1 MSGQFFNLNQIIGG
15 YEEKK
20 PSAATKKIIDSK
32 PIEEKLVISELL
44 AANPDPEFN
53 INDYD
58 NVLPLNTTKDYPDPI
73 VQEPSLVDQV
83 EKELEEYVKEKAS
96 DFITDAIGG
105 LLIIGGG
112 ALLNPAGPEDLA
124 SPGPLD
130 EILGITMIWA
140 GRALIWL

>member
-112 ALLNPAGPEDLA
+112 A
-124 SPGPLD
+124 S
-130 EILGITMIWA
+130 
-140 GRALIWL
+140 

>member
-1 MSGQFFNLNQIIGG
+1 MKK
-15 YEEKK
+15 KK

-58 NVLPLNTTKDYPDPI
+58 NVLPLNTTKNYPDE
-73 VQEPSLVDQV
+73 VMESPSLVDRI
-83 EKELEEYVKEKAS
+83 EKEAEERIKEKAK
-96 DFITDAIGG
+96 DVIKDTIGG
-105 LLIIGGG
+105 LLVIGGT
-112 ALLNPAGPEDLA
+112 ALLNPVGPEDAA
-124 SPGPLD
+124 SPGPVD

-140 GRALIWL
+140 GRAIMWL

>member
-20 PSAATKKIIDSK
+20 PSTATKKIVDSK

-58 NVLPLNTTKDYPDPI
+58 NVLPLNTTKNYPDEI
-73 VQEPSLVDQV
+73 MESPSLIDRI
-83 EKELEEYVKEKAS
+83 EEEAKEQIKEKAK
-96 DFITDAIGG
+96 DVIMDTIGG
-105 LLIIGGG
+105 LLVIGGT

-124 SPGPLD
+124 SPGPVD

-140 GRALIWL
+140 GRAIMWL

>member
-20 PSAATKKIIDSK
+20 PSAATKKIVDSK

-58 NVLPLNTTKDYPDPI
+58 NVLP
-73 VQEPSLVDQV
+73 
-83 EKELEEYVKEKAS
+83 
-96 DFITDAIGG
+96 
-105 LLIIGGG
+105 
-112 ALLNPAGPEDLA
+112 
-124 SPGPLD
+124 
-130 EILGITMIWA
+130 
-140 GRALIWL
+140 

>member
-73 VQEPSLVDQV
+73 VEKPSLVDKV
-83 EKELEEYVKEKAS
+83 EKELQEYAKEKAT

-105 LLIIGGG
+105 LLVIGGG

>member
-20 PSAATKKIIDSK
+20 PSAATKKIVDSK